1 MGFLANGMARRLDG
15 KVAIVTGSSRGIGR
29 AIALEFTREGAKVCI
44 NYAKSED
51 GARQVVKEINS
62 LGGEALM
69 IRADV
74 SKLDDVRQLVKGVV
88 DRFGRID
95 ILVNNAAIMLRG
107 DFLETGDEEFYRIL
121 DRMWEVNVKGVV
133 YCCKE
138 VARHMVRNRY
148 GKIINI
154 ASNAGIGTAFPG
166 TTPYAVTKAAVII
179 LTRRLA
185 FELGPYGINVNAI
198 APGMVLTDMATPEGV
213 ELAKKRSILGRVGNP
228 EDIARLT
235 VFLASDESSYITGQ
249 VIVADG
255 GRIDYLTH
263 SL

>member
-1 MGFLANGMARRLDG
+1 MGLFINSMARRLDG

-29 AIALEFTREGAKVCI
+29 AIALEFAKEGAKVCI

-51 GARQVVKEINS
+51 NARQVVEEVSS
-62 LGGEALM
+62 LGGEAVM
-69 IRADV
+69 IGADV
-74 SKLDDVRQLVKGVV
+74 SKLDEVRQLIRGVV

-107 DFLETGDEEFYRIL
+107 DLLETEDEEFYGIL
-121 DRMWEVNVKGVV
+121 DRMWEVNVKGVI
-133 YCCKE
+133 YCCRE
-138 VARHMVRNRY
+138 VVKHMIRNRY

-166 TTPYAVTKAAVII
+166 TTPYAMTKAVII
-179 LTRRLA
+179 ILTKRLA
-185 FELGPYGINVNAI
+185 FELGPHGINVNAI
-198 APGMVLTDMATPEGV
+198 APGMILTDMATPEGV
-213 ELAKKRSILGRVGNP
+213 EIAKKRSILSRVGNP
-228 EDIARLT
+228 EDIARLA

>member
-1 MGFLANGMARRLDG
+1 
-15 KVAIVTGSSRGIGR
+15 
-29 AIALEFTREGAKVCI
+29 
-44 NYAKSED
+44 
-51 GARQVVKEINS
+51 
-62 LGGEALM
+62 
-69 IRADV
+69 
-74 SKLDDVRQLVKGVV
+74 
-88 DRFGRID
+88 
-95 ILVNNAAIMLRG
+95 
-107 DFLETGDEEFYRIL
+107 
-121 DRMWEVNVKGVV
+121 
-133 YCCKE
+133 
-138 VARHMVRNRY
+138 MVRNRY

>member
-1 MGFLANGMARRLDG
+1 MAGRLNGR
-15 KVAIVTGSSRGIGR
+15 VAIVTGSSRGIGR
-29 AIALEFTREGAKVCI
+29 AIALELAREGAKVCV
-44 NYAKSED
+44 NYTKSED
-51 GARQVVKEINS
+51 GARRVVEEVSS
-62 LGGEALM
+62 LGGEAVM

-74 SKLDDVRQLVKGVV
+74 SKLDEVRQLIRGVI

-107 DFLETGDEEFYRIL
+107 DLLETEDEEFYRIL

-138 VARHMVRNRY
+138 VAKHMIGNRY

-166 TTPYAVTKAAVII
+166 TTPYAMTKAAVII
-179 LTRRLA
+179 LTKRLA

-198 APGMVLTDMATPEGV
+198 APGMILTDMATPEGV
-213 ELAKKRSILGRVGNP
+213 EVAKKRSILSRVGNP
-228 EDIARLT
+228 EDIARLAI
-235 VFLASDESSYITGQ
+235 FLASDESSYITGQ

>member
-1 MGFLANGMARRLDG
+1 MIRRLDG

-29 AIALEFTREGAKVCI
+29 AIALEFAKEGAKMCI
-44 NYAKSED
+44 NYARSEEK
-51 GARQVVKEINS
+51 AREVVEEIS
-62 LGGEALM
+62 LLGGEAVM

-74 SKLDDVRQLVKGVV
+74 SKLDDVRQMVRSVV
-88 DRFGRID
+88 EKFGRID

-107 DFLETGDEEFYRIL
+107 DFLETEDEEFYRIL

-138 VARHMVRNRY
+138 VAKHMVRNRY

-154 ASNAGIGTAFPG
+154 ASIAGIGTAFPG
-166 TTPYAVTKAAVII
+166 TTPYAMTKAAVII
-179 LTRRLA
+179 LTKRLA

-198 APGMVLTDMATPEGV
+198 APGMILTDMATPEGV
-213 ELAKKRSILGRVGNP
+213 EIAKKRSILGRVGDP
-228 EDIARLT
+228 RDIARLA